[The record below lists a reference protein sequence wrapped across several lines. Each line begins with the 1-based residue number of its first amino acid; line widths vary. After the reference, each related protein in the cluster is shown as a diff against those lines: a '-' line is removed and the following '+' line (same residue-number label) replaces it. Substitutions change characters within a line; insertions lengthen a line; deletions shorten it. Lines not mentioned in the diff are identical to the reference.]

1 MAKEEFINAGYT
13 VVGTENNENKL
24 LSFLKEN
31 YPNVI
36 RDTEI
41 NIEELKAVLGLPI
54 DEKVNGYGLNFVGR
68 NFARAKYAQ
77 KTEKELRL
85 NRSLSVAEMTTEN
98 LVLKGDNLDSLKILK
113 SHYSGKIKCIYIDP
127 PYNTDKD
134 EFVYPDKFDN
144 EETEVLG
151 LANLS
156 ESDFA
161 RMDFSFKTKKSHNG
175 WLAFMYPRLL
185 LARDLLSNDGA
196 IFISIDDNEQ
206 ANLKL
211 LCDDVFGEENFLNTV
226 SVKMKQTAGASGG
239 GEDKKLKKNI
249 EYVLIYTKNNDTN
262 IGFSKF
268 SDVYE
273 EEDLFEAIQE
283 MEENNVSWKYTRIV
297 TGLEDREFVKD
308 ITDGAGET
316 IKLFKHK
323 NVIVRPIKDVA
334 KSEDISVEDVYRK
347 YFNKIFRDTNAQ
359 SSIRTRV
366 LESAQELGEYVSID
380 YTPRSGKN
388 KGKLTTVY
396 YKGTNRDQIA
406 WLSDIVIKKDDRLIK
421 LEKLGTYW
429 EGFPLNNLTKEGDV
443 KFSNGKKPVL
453 LIKRIVEL
461 IGDESMTV
469 LDFFAG
475 SGTTGH
481 AVMQLN
487 AEDGGKRKF
496 ILCQKDELIDP
507 LKNKDIYD
515 FCVSNNLAP
524 FISSVTVERL
534 KRAGEKISKDI
545 EAENSKVGGLFDEGK
560 KQVPDIG
567 FKVFDSVD
575 APQLKVDET
584 GQISITEN
592 DVDALSRIYNM
603 IFTVGLDEPTQVPE
617 EVVKDSIYKIGNHY
631 YITNSEKITSDDYSN
646 AIKNASPDKSGG
658 KVFIDGWTA
667 SLNGTLQNYK
677 EDVKIVF

>member
-1 MAKEEFINAGYT
+1 MAEQDFIKAGFT
-13 VVGTENNENKL
+13 VVGTETNENKL

-41 NIEELKAVLGLPI
+41 NLEELKTVFGLPI

-85 NRSLSVAEMTTEN
+85 NNTLSKNIDTTEN

-113 SHYSGKIKCIYIDP
+113 NHYSGRIKCIYIDP

-134 EFVYPDKFDN
+134 EFVYPDKFDK
-144 EETEVLG
+144 EEAEVLG

-185 LARDLLSNDGA
+185 LASDLLSKDGV
-196 IFISIDDNEQ
+196 IFISIDENEY

-211 LCDDVFGEENFLNTV
+211 LCDNDIFAEENYLGTIIWKNATDNNPTQIAIEHEYILAY
-226 SVKMKQTAGASGG
+226 SKNKNLLEPEWKS
-239 GEDKKLKKNI
+239 KLSDIKDLLI
-249 EYVLIYTKNNDTN
+249 EKGIELT
-262 IGFSKF
+262 SKF
-268 SDVYE
+268 SDIEV
-273 EEDLFEAIQE
+273 L
-283 MEENNVSWKYTRIV
+283 
-297 TGLEDREFVKD
+297 
-308 ITDGAGET
+308 
-316 IKLFKHK
+316 
-323 NVIVRPIKDVA
+323 
-334 KSEDISVEDVYRK
+334 KSEYNKWYKSHKAELWPLDRYKYIDAEGIYTGSQSVHNPGKEGYRYDVIHPVTKKPCKQPLMGYRFPETTMKELLEQGKILYGEDET
-347 YFNKIFRDTNAQ
+347 KIIELKLYAKEYSEKL
-359 SSIRTRV
+359 SSI
-366 LESAQELGEYVSID
+366 ID
-380 YTPRSGKN
+380 MDGR
-388 KGKLTTVY
+388 
-396 YKGTNRDQIA
+396 I
-406 WLSDIVIKKDDRLIK
+406 
-421 LEKLGTYW
+421 GTYDLK
-429 EGFPLNNLTKEGDV
+429 ELFPNEKTIFTNPKPV
-443 KFSNGKKPVL
+443 KFINQFISYVL
-453 LIKRIVEL
+453 TNDDDIF
-461 IGDESMTV
+461 

-487 AEDGGKRKF
+487 AEEGGNRKF
-496 ILCQKDELIDP
+496 ILCQADEPIKEEKPAFKFCID
-507 LKNKDIYD
+507 
-515 FCVSNNLAP
+515 NNLP
-524 FISSVTVERL
+524 PVISSITIERL
-534 KRAGEKISKDI
+534 KRAGEKIAKEI
-545 EAENSKVGGLFDEGK
+545 EEENSKAGMFEEDK

-567 FKVFDSVD
+567 FKVFDSVE
-575 APQLKVDET
+575 APKLKVDET
-584 GQISITEN
+584 SKQISISVN

-617 EVVKDSIYKIGNHY
+617 EVVKDCIYKIGKHY
-631 YITNSEKITSDDYSN
+631 YITKSEKIKSDDYSN
-646 AIKNASPDKSGG
+646 AIKNG

>member
-1 MAKEEFINAGYT
+1 MAEQEFIQAGFS

-41 NIEELKAVLGLPI
+41 NLEELKTVLGLPI

-113 SHYSGKIKCIYIDP
+113 NHYKGKIKCIYIDP
-127 PYNTDKD
+127 PYNTTSD
-134 EFVYPDKFDN
+134 EFVYPDKFDK
-144 EETEVLG
+144 EEAEVLG

-185 LARDLLSNDGA
+185 LARDLLSKDGV

-211 LCDDVFGEENFLNTV
+211 LCDDIFGEENFVGQFVINSTPNARDYGHIG
-226 SVKMKQTAGASGG
+226 KMH
-239 GEDKKLKKNI
+239 
-249 EYVLIYTKNNDTN
+249 EYALFYTKNYDFAETFL
-262 IGFSKF
+262 IP
-268 SDVYE
+268 
-273 EEDLFEAIQE
+273 EEDKVFKYNDEIGGFNIHPLYNSNVAFTKANRPNLYYPFHLYLDEMHDDFYKIGLEKKENSIEIFPPKSQKDNVQFVWRWGKEKSQKNLNSEIIGYKTGDGEFRIVQKMRHSEKLIRSLLFEKEFTSRRGTAE
-283 MEENNVSWKYTRIV
+283 LEE
-297 TGLEDREFVKD
+297 
-308 ITDGAGET
+308 
-316 IKLFKHK
+316 LFKDRFFDFPK
-323 NVIVRPIKDVA
+323 PI
-334 KSEDISVEDVYRK
+334 
-347 YFNKIFRDTNAQ
+347 N
-359 SSIRTRV
+359 
-366 LESAQELGEYVSID
+366 
-380 YTPRSGKN
+380 
-388 KGKLTTVY
+388 
-396 YKGTNRDQIA
+396 
-406 WLSDIVIKKDDRLIK
+406 
-421 LEKLGTYW
+421 
-429 EGFPLNNLTKEGDV
+429 
-443 KFSNGKKPVL
+443 
-453 LIKRIVEL
+453 LIKRFTQVSTNSNDI
-461 IGDESMTV
+461 I

-487 AEDGGKRKF
+487 AEDGGNRKF
-496 ILCQKDELIDP
+496 ILCQIDEPIKADKP
-507 LKNKDIYD
+507 AYKFCIENK
-515 FCVSNNLAP
+515 LPPA
-524 FISSVTVERL
+524 ISSITIERL

-567 FKVFDSVD
+567 FKVFDSVE

-584 GQISITEN
+584 GQISMDIKES
-592 DVDALSRIYNM
+592 DALSRIYNM

-617 EVVKDSIYKIGNHY
+617 EVVKDCIYKIGNHY

-646 AIKNASPDKSGG
+646 AIKNG

>member
-1 MAKEEFINAGYT
+1 MAEQDFIKAGFT

-24 LSFLKEN
+24 LRFLKEN

-41 NIEELKAVLGLPI
+41 NLEELKTVLGLPI

-85 NRSLSVAEMTTEN
+85 NNTLSKNIDTTEN

-113 SHYSGKIKCIYIDP
+113 NHYSGKIKCIYIDP
-127 PYNTDKD
+127 PYNTTND
-134 EFVYPDKFDN
+134 EFVYPDKFDK

-161 RMDFSFKTKKSHNG
+161 RMDFSFKSKKSHNG

-185 LARDLLSNDGA
+185 LARDLLSKNGV

-211 LCDDVFGEENFLNTV
+211 LCDDIFGEENFVANLIWQKKT
-226 SVKMKQTAGASGG
+226 GAADSIHFSG
-239 GEDKKLKKNI
+239 I
-249 EYVLIYTKNNDTN
+249 TEYVLVYAKNTQQLKIEQNT
-262 IGFSKF
+262 
-268 SDVYE
+268 
-273 EEDLFEAIQE
+273 EAHD
-283 MEENNVSWKYTRIV
+283 ENRF
-297 TGLEDREFVKD
+297 RF
-308 ITDGAGET
+308 TD
-316 IKLFKHK
+316 
-323 NVIVRPIKDVA
+323 
-334 KSEDISVEDVYRK
+334 
-347 YFNKIFRDTNAQ
+347 
-359 SSIRTRV
+359 
-366 LESAQELGEYVSID
+366 EYVKERGKYYSDNLDRGTLGYIESLD
-380 YTPRSGKN
+380 YGVETPD
-388 KGKLTTVY
+388 GKLAFPNGRTKQFNDGWRWKWGKEKFDWGLKNGFIELKPSKDKECGWSVY
-396 YKGTNRDQIA
+396 YKIYMNVDNEGEEIIRSSPFKNLIQGILNTHASNEAKELFNTTN
-406 WLSDIVIKKDDRLIK
+406 L
-421 LEKLGTYW
+421 
-429 EGFPLNNLTKEGDV
+429 
-443 KFSNGKKPVL
+443 FSNPKPIL
-453 LIKRIVEL
+453 LIKFFSSL
-461 IGDESMTV
+461 ISDKSATI

-487 AEDGGKRKF
+487 AEDGGNRKF
-496 ILCQKDELIDP
+496 ILCQIDEPIKEDKP
-507 LKNKDIYD
+507 AYK
-515 FCVSNNLAP
+515 FCIENNLP
-524 FISSVTVERL
+524 PVISSITIERL
-534 KRAGEKISKDI
+534 KRAGEKIAKEQDEKNKKKNGELDFSMVAEEQSSYYSK
-545 EAENSKVGGLFDEGK
+545 NSLDL
-560 KQVPDIG
+560 G
-567 FKVFDSVD
+567 FKVFDSVE

-584 GQISITEN
+584 GQISMDIKES
-592 DVDALSRIYNM
+592 DALSRIYNM

-617 EVVKDSIYKIGNHY
+617 EVVKDCIYKIGSHY

-646 AIKNASPDKSGG
+646 TIKNG

>member
-1 MAKEEFINAGYT
+1 MAEQDFIKAGFT

-41 NIEELKAVLGLPI
+41 NLEELKTVLGLPI

-77 KTEKELRL
+77 KTEKELHL
-85 NRSLSVAEMTTEN
+85 NNTLSKNIDTTEN

-113 SHYSGKIKCIYIDP
+113 NHYSGKIKCIYIDP
-127 PYNTDKD
+127 PYNTTSD
-134 EFVYPDKFDN
+134 EFVYPDKFDK
-144 EETEVLG
+144 EEAEVLG

-185 LARDLLSNDGA
+185 LARDLLSKDGV

-211 LCDDVFGEENFLNTV
+211 LCDNDIFGEENFIECL
-226 SVKMKQTAGASGG
+226 KWKRKKQPSFLATHTA
-239 GEDKKLKKNI
+239 KVM
-249 EYVLIYTKNNDTN
+249 EYVLVYAKN
-262 IGFSKF
+262 
-268 SDVYE
+268 Y
-273 EEDLFEAIQE
+273 
-283 MEENNVSWKYTRIV
+283 
-297 TGLEDREFVKD
+297 
-308 ITDGAGET
+308 
-316 IKLFKHK
+316 
-323 NVIVRPIKDVA
+323 
-334 KSEDISVEDVYRK
+334 SE
-347 YFNKIFRDTNAQ
+347 
-359 SSIRTRV
+359 
-366 LESAQELGEYVSID
+366 
-380 YTPRSGKN
+380 
-388 KGKLTTVY
+388 
-396 YKGTNRDQIA
+396 
-406 WLSDIVIKKDDRLIK
+406 
-421 LEKLGTYW
+421 LEKLSIEGISDATKKVVNLTNPYSERIFPKGVRVKLGDEGVIPKGTYTIKTMTIEYLDDVKYQNGKTTEPVRVKAQFSVSQDKIKEYTDKELLFITVNKGLRRDVSEDEKDKRKSITDLLLDW
-429 EGFPLNNLTKEGDV
+429 GDNQDSDNEMKSLFDENYFEYTKPSKLIFNLTKAVSDDD
-443 KFSNGKKPVL
+443 F
-453 LIKRIVEL
+453 I
-461 IGDESMTV
+461 V

-487 AEDGGKRKF
+487 AEDGGNRKF
-496 ILCQKDELIDP
+496 ILCQIDEPIKEDKPAYKFCID
-507 LKNKDIYD
+507 
-515 FCVSNNLAP
+515 NNLP
-524 FISSVTVERL
+524 PVISSITIERL
-534 KRAGEKISKDI
+534 KRAGEKIANAI
-545 EAENSKVGGLFDEGK
+545 EADNNKTGLFEEDK

-567 FKVFDSVD
+567 FKVFDSVE
-575 APQLKVDET
+575 APKLKVDDK

-592 DVDALSRIYNM
+592 DTDALSRIYNM

-617 EVVKDSIYKIGNHY
+617 EVVKDCIYKIGNHY

-646 AIKNASPDKSGG
+646 AIKNGR
-658 KVFIDGWTA
+658 VFIDGWTA

>member
-1 MAKEEFINAGYT
+1 MAEQDFIKAGFT

-41 NIEELKAVLGLPI
+41 NLEELKTVLGLPI

-77 KTEKELRL
+77 KTEKELHL
-85 NRSLSVAEMTTEN
+85 NNTLSKNIETTEN

-113 SHYSGKIKCIYIDP
+113 NHYSDQVKCIYIDP
-127 PYNTDKD
+127 PYNTEKD
-134 EFVYPDKFDN
+134 EFVYPDRFDK
-144 EETEVLG
+144 EEAEVLG

-211 LCDDVFGEENFLNTV
+211 LCDDVFGEENFVEIFSWTKTATPPALSHKSRKTNEYILCYEKNKNSYKYFGEELDGGDQPLLNDGNKVGRLIIPKEKIKFNLEDGVYQAGTYHRIKLLDTIEIKDKV
-226 SVKMKQTAGASGG
+226 SNKDLSIEGRFKWQQSFLDAEIEKGTTFIIKSKKFSVRFQRF
-239 GEDKKLKKNI
+239 EDESYKTPTNHIRDKIISSLLDKENGNI
-249 EYVLIYTKNNDTN
+249 DTN
-262 IGFSKF
+262 ETAS
-268 SDVYE
+268 SQL
-273 EEDLFEAIQE
+273 EDLFGSKVFDFSKP
-283 MEENNVSWKYTRIV
+283 VS
-297 TGLEDREFVKD
+297 
-308 ITDGAGET
+308 
-316 IKLFKHK
+316 
-323 NVIVRPIKDVA
+323 
-334 KSEDISVEDVYRK
+334 
-347 YFNKIFRDTNAQ
+347 
-359 SSIRTRV
+359 
-366 LESAQELGEYVSID
+366 
-380 YTPRSGKN
+380 
-388 KGKLTTVY
+388 
-396 YKGTNRDQIA
+396 
-406 WLSDIVIKKDDRLIK
+406 LIK
-421 LEKLGTYW
+421 Y
-429 EGFPLNNLTKEGDV
+429 
-443 KFSNGKKPVL
+443 
-453 LIKRIVEL
+453 LINFLVNDDDI
-461 IGDESMTV
+461 I

-481 AVMQLN
+481 AVMELN
-487 AEDGGKRKF
+487 KDGGNRRYM
-496 ILCQKDELIDP
+496 LCQIDEPIDP
-507 LKNKDIYD
+507 AKKKEAYD
-515 FCVSNNLAP
+515 FCIANNLEP
-524 FISSVTVERL
+524 VISSITIERL
-534 KRAGEKISKDI
+534 KRAAEKIVKDV
-545 EAENSKVGGLFDEGK
+545 ETENSKNELFEEDK

-567 FKVFDSVD
+567 FKVFDSVE
-575 APQLKVDET
+575 APKLKVDDK

-592 DVDALSRIYNM
+592 ETDALSRIYNM

-617 EVVKDSIYKIGNHY
+617 VVVKDCIYKIGNHY

-646 AIKNASPDKSGG
+646 AIKNG

>member
-1 MAKEEFINAGYT
+1 MAEQDFIKAGFT
-13 VVGTENNENKL
+13 VVGSANNENKL

-41 NIEELKAVLGLPI
+41 NLEELKTVLGLPI

-85 NRSLSVAEMTTEN
+85 NNTLSKNIDTTQN

-113 SHYSGKIKCIYIDP
+113 NHYSGQIKCIYIDP
-127 PYNTDKD
+127 PYNTAGD
-134 EFVYPDKFDN
+134 EFVYPDKFDK
-144 EETEVLG
+144 EEAEVLG

-185 LARDLLSNDGA
+185 LARDLLSKDGV

-211 LCDDVFGEENFLNTV
+211 LCDDVFGEENNVTQLIIQGFANESNEGVLFQNVTEYCLCYA
-226 SVKMKQTAGASGG
+226 K
-239 GEDKKLKKNI
+239 DK
-249 EYVLIYTKNNDTN
+249 TKT
-262 IGFSKF
+262 
-268 SDVYE
+268 
-273 EEDLFEAIQE
+273 
-283 MEENNVSWKYTRIV
+283 
-297 TGLEDREFVKD
+297 
-308 ITDGAGET
+308 
-316 IKLFKHK
+316 
-323 NVIVRPIKDVA
+323 
-334 KSEDISVEDVYRK
+334 
-347 YFNKIFRDTNAQ
+347 
-359 SSIRTRV
+359 
-366 LESAQELGEYVSID
+366 
-380 YTPRSGKN
+380 
-388 KGKLTTVY
+388 
-396 YKGTNRDQIA
+396 
-406 WLSDIVIKKDDRLIK
+406 VIKKIDPVNEDLRSLNDAPSGLSTRKKMGYTIYYNPVSKDFIPKIDYDIYGDFSDLEQIYNDDSHLMEKGYIPIRPNPRNGVAWRWRWGLETFLERKKEIVFRQNRNGNWVVEFGQSGFNAPRDYQEFGTGTAEVKKLFDGIEVFTKPKSTEFIEFLIQVS
-421 LEKLGTYW
+421 T
-429 EGFPLNNLTKEGDV
+429 NQDD
-443 KFSNGKKPVL
+443 
-453 LIKRIVEL
+453 II
-461 IGDESMTV
+461 

-481 AVMQLN
+481 TVMQLN
-487 AEDGGKRKF
+487 SEDDGNRKF
-496 ILCQKDELIDP
+496 ILCQIDESIDSV
-507 LKNKDIYD
+507 KKKEAYD
-515 FCVSNNLAP
+515 FCISNNLEP
-524 FISSVTVERL
+524 VISSITTERL
-534 KRAGEKISKDI
+534 KRVGEKISEEI
-545 EAENSKVGGLFDEGK
+545 EKHNSKLGMFEEHK
-560 KQVPDIG
+560 KTIPDIG
-567 FKVFDSVD
+567 FKVFDCVE
-575 APQLKVDET
+575 APKLKVDDK

-592 DVDALSRIYNM
+592 ETDALSRIYNM

-617 EVVKDSIYKIGNHY
+617 EVVKDCIYKIGNHY

-646 AIKNASPDKSGG
+646 AIKNG